1 MEFKVGDQVLVTGT
15 MYAQKFENIR
25 GAIVGV
31 SDFFIEVEFENWKL
45 GHNGNSNDESIT
57 SRWFIN
63 TAYYKNVTVIPPR
76 HTETADIHPLLPD
89 MADERKR
96 IPLASGLFDYFASAL
111 IEVAKISHIGN
122 EQHNPG
128 QPLHW
133 ARGKSTDHAD
143 TMLRHFAQR
152 GTFDTDRVRHSA
164 KMVWR
169 ALAILQMEME
179 NDGYPKAR
187 GAR

>member
-1 MEFKVGDQVLVTGT
+1 MQAFDP
-15 MYAQKFENIR
+15 
-25 GAIVGV
+25 
-31 SDFFIEVEFENWKL
+31 
-45 GHNGNSNDESIT
+45 
-57 SRWFIN
+57 
-63 TAYYKNVTVIPPR
+63 NVDPIIDV
-76 HTETADIHPLLPD
+76 HALLPTD
-89 MADERKR
+89 AASRKK
-96 IPLASGLFDYFASAL
+96 IPLGSGVFDYFPAAL
-111 IEVAKISHIGN
+111 IEIAKVSFEGN

-143 TMLRHFAQR
+143 TMLRHFLER
-152 GTFDTDRVRHSA
+152 GTVDTDGSRHSA

-169 ALAILQMEME
+169 ALALLQMELE